1 MECITGA
8 LHTHSL
14 CDLLSAVFAAVLLSV
29 LLLLLLMSLCYARA
43 TPEDASERTRNAR
56 ERGRGSMDYEL
67 REWWFGVDVDGVAT
81 VLLRLQLLLSATG
94 TRTPSTR
101 CSARIRPRC

>member
-8 LHTHSL
+8 LHTHSV

-29 LLLLLLMSLCYARA
+29 LLLLLLSLCYARA

-56 ERGRGSMDYEL
+56 QRGRGSMDYEL
-67 REWWFGVDVDGVAT
+67 GEWCFGVDVDGVAI